1 MSHKN
6 WQHVETLTGQKEK
19 VSSCQFGCYKYQLDW
34 GKFGHQLHVYLWAR
48 LTLHSGFDDD
58 CKGLWKFRQCY
69 LTISLYTCK
78 WFLLSIYISPFSL
91 SISLFL
97 FHTIIQKSK
106 PFDSFLVW
114 GYLPGREVN
123 HWFVLIFATCPTF
136 LVNNQFKFIFHH
148 LIWIGPLPSWEKRM
162 TN

>member
-48 LTLHSGFDDD
+48 LTLHSGFGDD
-58 CKGLWKFRQCY
+58 CKGLWKFSNVIWQYQRILVSVFYCQY
-69 LTISLYTCK
+69 K
-78 WFLLSIYISPFSL
+78 
-91 SISLFL
+91 SLFIVNFTFFR

-106 PFDSFLVW
+106 PFVSLVW
-114 GYLPGREVN
+114 GYLPGWEVN
-123 HWFVLIFATCPTF
+123 HWFVPIFATGTMF
-136 LVNNQFKFIFHH
+136 YQGH
-148 LIWIGPLPSWEKRM
+148 E
-162 TN
+162 